1 MLQPIETLSSESIS
15 SMSDKEIVD
24 ELLKLLIRVVPHD
37 IKTCEMSSF
46 LIQDI
51 GIDSLGTYEL
61 MMDAEDRFG
70 IEIADEQLMEL
81 KQIKDLVALV
91 RSYS

>member
-1 MLQPIETLSSESIS
+1 MVKPIETLSRESIS
-15 SMSDKEIVD
+15 SMTDQQIVD
-24 ELLKLLIRVVPHD
+24 ELLTLLCRVVPHD
-37 IKTCEMSSF
+37 IETFEMSSF
-46 LIQDI
+46 LIEDI